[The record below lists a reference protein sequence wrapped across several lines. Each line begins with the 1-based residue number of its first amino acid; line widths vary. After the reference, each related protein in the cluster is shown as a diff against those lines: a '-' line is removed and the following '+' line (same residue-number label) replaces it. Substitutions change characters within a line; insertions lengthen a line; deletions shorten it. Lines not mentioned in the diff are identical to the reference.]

1 MKERRECVD
10 LLLTRRSIRRYR
22 GEGVPLDVILRI
34 LDIAR
39 YAPSAKNSQPWEFIV
54 VTDREKL
61 DKLSEIHA
69 WAKPVKRAPAAVVVV
84 CDRSKSPTSYLM
96 DCANAAIYMMLAAH
110 AYGVG
115 TVWIQALRDQDAIRE
130 ILGIPSDRDPV
141 AIIAMGWPAE
151 DPPPRP
157 RKPLEE
163 LVHINEYGKRYTESE

>member
-1 MKERRECVD
+1 MTGRKECVD

-22 GEGVPLDVILRI
+22 EEEIPLDMIMRI

-39 YAPSAKNSQPWEFIV
+39 YAPSAKNSQPWEFVV
-54 VTDREKL
+54 VTDRAKL
-61 DKLSEIHA
+61 DKLSEIHVGA
-69 WAKPVKRAPAAVVVV
+69 RPLKRAPAAVVVV

-96 DCANAAIYMMLAAH
+96 DCANATIYMMLAAH

-115 TVWIQALRDQDAIRE
+115 TVWVQALRDQSVVRE
-130 ILGIPSDRDPV
+130 ILGIPADKDPV

-151 DPPPRP
+151 DPPVRP

-163 LVHINEYGKRYTESE
+163 LVHINEYGKSYTGSK